1 MAEEQVAGMSDV
13 MQEDQ
18 SLLKFLS
25 LLHFL
30 RVLSESA
37 QTTQLEICPLSRHRV
52 DHLTAE
58 ASSP

>member
-1 MAEEQVAGMSDV
+1 MLMAEEQVAGMSDV

-30 RVLSESA
+30 RV
-37 QTTQLEICPLSRHRV
+37 
-52 DHLTAE
+52 
-58 ASSP
+58 